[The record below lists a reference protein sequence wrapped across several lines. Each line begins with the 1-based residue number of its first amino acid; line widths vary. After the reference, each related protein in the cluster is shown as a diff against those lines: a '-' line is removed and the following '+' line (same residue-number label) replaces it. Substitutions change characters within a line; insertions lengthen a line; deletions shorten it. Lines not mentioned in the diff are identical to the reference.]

1 MTGATADQ
9 QSNWQ
14 RLLDATQVI
23 NPRNW
28 LVVAVLTLAAIFVA
42 LPFVW
47 MVSVSLQPGAAAY
60 QLPPNYIPREPS
72 LESYRTVLGSDIPFI
87 RSYVNSLIIATATTI
102 GVVVTSALAAF
113 AFSRLEFRGRTVFL
127 ALILMGL
134 MIPPSFVLIP
144 LFFMFAKLDI
154 LDSLWALILPA
165 IVSPLGI
172 YMLRQFM
179 LSQPKEYEESAVVEG
194 ASYWLIFRRI
204 SLPQMTPAIASL
216 AIITFTFSWNNFLL
230 PLVFVRSYD
239 QMTLPLAVYS
249 LGNQGGLTLNL
260 SAMMAGVTLAIAPL
274 FVVFLIAQRYIV
286 EGFASTGIKG

>member
-1 MTGATADQ
+1 MTATPHE
-9 QSNWQ
+9 SNWQ
-14 RLLDATQVI
+14 RLLVATQVVH
-23 NPRNW
+23 PRNW
-28 LVVAVLTLAAIFVA
+28 LVVAVLTLTAILVA

-72 LESYRTVLGSDIPFI
+72 LESYRTVLESDIPFI

-102 GVVVTSALAAF
+102 GVVVTSSLAAF
-113 AFSRLEFRGRTVFL
+113 AFSRLEFRGRGVFL

-144 LFFMFAKLDI
+144 LFFMFAKVDI

-165 IVSPLGI
+165 VVSPLGI

-204 SLPQMTPAIASL
+204 SMPQMTPAIASL

-274 FVVFLIAQRYIV
+274 FIVFLIAQRYIV
-286 EGFASTGIKG
+286 EGFASSGIKG